1 MQGAKLLPPVYF
13 LGALALTALLHYI
26 LPAAPVI
33 AAPWHFGGLV
43 LIAMGL
49 FLIVAPARTFQSRD
63 TAIKPFEESSVLVQD
78 GLFAVSRNPMYLGMV
93 LVVLGVALLLRG
105 AVPFVV
111 PVVLAVVLYVRFIR
125 FEEQA
130 LEHTFGDDYR
140 AYKARVR
147 RWL

>member
-1 MQGAKLLPPVYF
+1 VQGAKLFPPVYF

-33 AAPWHFGGLV
+33 PATWHLGGLV
-43 LIAMGL
+43 LIAVGL
-49 FLIVAPARTFQSRD
+49 FLIVAPARTFKSRD

-93 LVVLGVALLLRG
+93 LVVLGVIALLRG
-105 AVPFVV
+105 AVPFIV
-111 PVVLAVVLYVRFIR
+111 PIVLVVVLYVRFIR

-130 LEHTFGDDYR
+130 LEQNFGDDYR

>member
-26 LPAAPVI
+26 LPSAPVI
-33 AAPWHFGGLV
+33 PAPWHLGGLV
-43 LIAMGL
+43 IAIGL
-49 FLIVAPARTFQSRD
+49 LLIVAPARTFQSRD

-78 GLFAVSRNPMYLGMV
+78 GLFAVSRNAMYLGMV
-93 LVVLGVALLLRG
+93 LVVLGVAILLRG

-111 PVVLAVVLYVRFIR
+111 PVALAVVLYVRFIR

-130 LEHTFGDDYR
+130 LEQTFGDGYR

-147 RWL
+147 SWL